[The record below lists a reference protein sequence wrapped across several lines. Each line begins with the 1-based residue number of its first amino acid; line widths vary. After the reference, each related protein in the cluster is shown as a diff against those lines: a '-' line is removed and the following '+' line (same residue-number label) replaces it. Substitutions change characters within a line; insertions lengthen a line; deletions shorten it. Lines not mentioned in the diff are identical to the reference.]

1 MNRVETSRAP
11 ISIGARLLMLLFVGL
26 VAVAVVLR
34 GLGATWPE
42 SAAVGVLAGVLL
54 AVVGTLLRR

>member
-1 MNRVETSRAP
+1 
-11 ISIGARLLMLLFVGL
+11 MLLFVGL